1 MTKITPEDETVPA
14 FVKKDKERKMLEEYP
29 LLEQK
34 LAEAIEA
41 NKTFTS
47 IMQVLMDYL
56 KVDKLSVNHVQG
68 LLEDIKLMRNALEN
82 PKFIY
87 KLVSLDPTAA
97 DKADKLEMYLNDGYE
112 IVTIQPTVVK
122 ETLKEVHSTDYLLRK
137 RNN

>member
-1 MTKITPEDETVPA
+1 MAKITPEDEAMPA

-34 LAEAIEA
+34 LAEAVEA
-41 NKTFTS
+41 NKTFTG

-56 KVDKLSVNHVQG
+56 KVDKLGVHHVQG
-68 LLEDIKLMRNALEN
+68 LLEDIKLMKNALEN
-82 PKFIY
+82 PKFTY
-87 KLVSLDPTAA
+87 KLVSLDPTAV
-97 DKADKLEMYLNDGYE
+97 DKADKLEMYLNEGYE

-137 RNN
+137 RN

>member
-1 MTKITPEDETVPA
+1 MAKITPEDEAMPA

-34 LAEAIEA
+34 LAEAVEA
-41 NKTFTS
+41 NKTFTG

-56 KVDKLSVNHVQG
+56 KVDKLGVHHVQG
-68 LLEDIKLMRNALEN
+68 LLEDIKLMKNALEN
-82 PKFIY
+82 PKFTY
-87 KLVSLDPTAA
+87 KLVSLDPTAT
-97 DKADKLEMYLNDGYE
+97 DKADKLEMYLNEGYE

-137 RNN
+137 RN